1 MKTKEE
7 KKQYARDYYLKN
19 KAKFTERNAR
29 RDKVERNRKIRE
41 RYATDPEY
49 RSRCLSYRKHPD
61 KARNQQL
68 KRDYGITLE
77 EYNERLE
84 FQGGVCA
91 ICKCPPTGRFQLAV
105 DHCHSTGM
113 IRGLLCSFC
122 NHGIGNFRDDVER
135 WLRQSV
141 TWTKLQRQKPDFKL
155 ATAIYHQGKS
165 RFNSSCIGTTQEF
178 LGTDLRMK
186 PSTHFPDAVLN
197 SSRSNS
203 PFWTLIQIAINRPSH
218 LNCSSHKCDFQE
230 TRNKFE
236 TRS

>member
-135 WLRQSV
+135 LASAISYLDEASK
-141 TWTKLQRQKPDFKL
+141 TKTGFQAKGRKCQVIQKL
-155 ATAIYHQGKS
+155 NGAIRH
-165 RFNSSCIGTTQEF
+165 
-178 LGTDLRMK
+178 
-186 PSTHFPDAVLN
+186 
-197 SSRSNS
+197 
-203 PFWTLIQIAINRPSH
+203 
-218 LNCSSHKCDFQE
+218 
-230 TRNKFE
+230 
-236 TRS
+236 